1 LIVGQIVFERRSP
14 QSLNQPVYISS
25 VNGNDTLSITSPHTY
40 LNNPGTGT
48 QNQISGPDGR
58 ADFYTAEIISSRE
71 YSAYGAELPGYSY
84 TTSGEYR
91 YQFQN
96 QEVDEEFWSGAVS
109 YKYRIEDA
117 RLGRFF
123 SVDPLAPKYAYNSVY
138 AFSENRVIDGVEL
151 EGLERIGIVA
161 TPNGNEVVL
170 IRVINWQ
177 EISQQEREAWMLGWN
192 VDEEYFNG
200 HEKEFWT
207 SWSKVIGNDSYGT
220 EWNRYALP
228 ESYKNG
234 EGKPYDE
241 DWTGDIGERF
251 RAFDSSL
258 SEPANGMAFDLTV
271 ASIVF
276 TAGSWAAAVE
286 ATGGLGAAIMANRSL
301 LFWDTANLILDIN
314 GLTADPLGVTF
325 LEQMFGAQNNSVVM
339 DWFSVSMCVRSSA
352 AGTFNLA
359 VKLKDGSS
367 YEIVYDSV
375 NLVFTDTKSFLD
387 MKAAIESIKH
397 EEELKNAEKPIG
409 Q

>member
-1 LIVGQIVFERRSP
+1 VGTHTR
-14 QSLNQPVYISS
+14 
-25 VNGNDTLSITSPHTY
+25 TL
-40 LNNPGTGT
+40 
-48 QNQISGPDGR
+48 GPDGR
-58 ADFYTAEIISSRE
+58 ADLYTAEILSGRE

-96 QEVDEEFWSGAVS
+96 QEVDEEFWDGAVS
-109 YKYRIEDA
+109 YKYRIEDP

-123 SVDPLAPKYAYNSVY
+123 SVDPLAPKYAYNSSY
-138 AFSENRVIDGVEL
+138 AFSENRVVDSIEL
-151 EGLERIGIVA
+151 EGLERIGVFG
-161 TPNGNEVVL
+161 TTNGHNHVIIKVV
-170 IRVINWQ
+170 NWQ
-177 EISQQEREAWMLGWN
+177 EISQQEKEAWMLGWN
-192 VDEEYFNG
+192 VDEEYFKG
-200 HEKEFWT
+200 HECEYWT
-207 SWSKVIGNDSYGT
+207 AYSRQNGQYSYGT
-220 EWNRYALP
+220 FWNRYALP
-228 ESYKNG
+228 KSYKNG

-258 SEPANGMAFDLTV
+258 SEPANGMAFALTV

-276 TAGSWAAAVE
+276 TAGSWAVAAE
-286 ATGGLGAAIMANRSL
+286 AAGGLGAAIMANRSL
-301 LFWDTANLILDIN
+301 LIWDTANLILDIN

-339 DWFSVSMCVRSSA
+339 DWFSVAMSVRSSVV
-352 AGTFNLA
+352 GTVNLA

-375 NLVFTDTKSFLD
+375 NLVFADTKSFLD